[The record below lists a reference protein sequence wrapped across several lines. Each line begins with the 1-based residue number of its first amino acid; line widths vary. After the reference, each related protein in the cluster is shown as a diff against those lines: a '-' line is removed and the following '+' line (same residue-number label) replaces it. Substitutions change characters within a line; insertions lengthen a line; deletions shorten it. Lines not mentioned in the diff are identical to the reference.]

1 MMTKTIIAT
10 LIALMA
16 TCALANTPDVVTKNT
31 SNPKLYSE
39 DATSWTIN
47 GKRLPKNRSIDASKY
62 GLVPNSDK
70 DQGKVLKK
78 IFWRAARNRRID
90 TVYVPKGIYI
100 VDYIAFPA
108 GVNLIGDGPGE
119 TVFDRKDKS
128 NYLLRT
134 GKRDYKGLIIAG
146 VTLKNKERI
155 AMMRGSKN
163 IRFFN
168 NELHGGNMRLEEC
181 AHIDFEHNVFNENI
195 GKGGY
200 ASSNCDTIRLVR
212 NRFNGIENGSIN
224 MSGHTNSYAG
234 YNYITAKKLIDSG
247 YAGIRLPNSAKKNIV
262 EFNYI
267 ENHGRGLF
275 VLSSSDDNILRNNV
289 VNKTK
294 HQGALI
300 EAPRTV
306 LENNIFVDAGDTA
319 IVLSNQDASKKCLKT
334 ENCRIVNNIVYDTK
348 KGTGELGLD
357 IRTKNNI
364 IEGNKVLTK
373 LGRKL
378 KHVAPDNKDSGNVEL
393 TEIPEMRSVLD
404 VKAPSKKKA
413 RR

>member
-1 MMTKTIIAT
+1 
-10 LIALMA
+10 
-16 TCALANTPDVVTKNT
+16 
-31 SNPKLYSE
+31 
-39 DATSWTIN
+39 
-47 GKRLPKNRSIDASKY
+47 
-62 GLVPNSDK
+62 
-70 DQGKVLKK
+70 
-78 IFWRAARNRRID
+78 
-90 TVYVPKGIYI
+90 
-100 VDYIAFPA
+100 
-108 GVNLIGDGPGE
+108 
-119 TVFDRKDKS
+119 
-128 NYLLRT
+128 
-134 GKRDYKGLIIAG
+134 
-146 VTLKNKERI
+146 
-155 AMMRGSKN
+155 
-163 IRFFN
+163 
-168 NELHGGNMRLEEC
+168 
-181 AHIDFEHNVFNENI
+181 
-195 GKGGY
+195 
-200 ASSNCDTIRLVR
+200 
-212 NRFNGIENGSIN
+212 

-334 ENCRIVNNIVYDTK
+334 ENCRIVNNIIYDTK

-357 IRTKNNI
+357 IRSKNNI

-373 LGRKL
+373 FGRKL
-378 KHVAPDNKDSGNVEL
+378 KHVAPDNKDSGNVEMA
-393 TEIPEMRSVLD
+393 EIPKLRRFLRSRLRQ
-404 VKAPSKKKA
+404 KTG
-413 RR
+413 R